1 MKCYICGVD
10 NEISFTCNYCK
21 ETFCPDHRLP
31 MNHTCRFLNQYI
43 EKRKQ
48 MNYNEQRGYNYSN
61 FLRKMLN
68 FRSSRTELYH
78 LGIATILV
86 LLVGLSLTGYRHIS
100 YEFILIFI
108 SAFLIH
114 ELAHKLLAQLYGS
127 WAEFRAEISGLLITA
142 ISAIPFFPFKFIAP
156 GAVVIGDL
164 TRNKFG
170 RVALIGP
177 LTNLIMGFSFLILSY
192 LFPYYPYFGV
202 GASFNAWI
210 SIFNLIPF
218 GVLDGQ
224 KIFNWNKIVWICTI
238 ISASILFIIS
248 YG

>member
-1 MKCYICGVD
+1 MKCSICGVN

-21 ETFCPDHRLP
+21 ETFCADHRLP
-31 MNHTCRFLNQYI
+31 MNHTCPFLKQYI

-48 MNYNEQRGYNYSN
+48 MNYNEQRGYNHSN

-127 WAEFRAEISGLLITA
+127 L
-142 ISAIPFFPFKFIAP
+142 
-156 GAVVIGDL
+156 
-164 TRNKFG
+164 G
-170 RVALIGP
+170 RI
-177 LTNLIMGFSFLILSY
+177 
-192 LFPYYPYFGV
+192 
-202 GASFNAWI
+202 
-210 SIFNLIPF
+210 
-218 GVLDGQ
+218 
-224 KIFNWNKIVWICTI
+224 
-238 ISASILFIIS
+238 
-248 YG
+248 